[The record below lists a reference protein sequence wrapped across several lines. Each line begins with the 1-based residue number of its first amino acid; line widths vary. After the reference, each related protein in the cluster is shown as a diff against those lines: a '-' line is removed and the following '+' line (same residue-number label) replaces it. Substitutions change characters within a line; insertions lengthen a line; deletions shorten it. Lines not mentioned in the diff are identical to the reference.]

1 MINFEDFKKLD
12 LRIGTIKKA
21 EEIEDSN
28 KLIKLKVDTGTDV
41 RQLVAGIKKKY
52 SAEDLLERQ
61 VVILANL
68 EPKEIFGIESQGM
81 VLAANNG
88 DKIALLKP
96 DKEVENGTEVR

>member
-88 DKIALLKP
+88 DKIALLSP